1 MTIYDNSQKYISE
14 YKDVVI
20 TPCSYV
26 IDECHD
32 REGRIKISLG
42 DGTHP
47 IMAYPSPNIVRQE
60 DLTVLSYLERSS
72 LTKTNFI
79 IPKIEDKDTR
89 DTCLQ
94 ESYWVEMSVVQFKEL
109 CDEVSEAVK
118 KNEFSATEK
127 YRNYRVCLFSDTG
140 LCAHRSDFLFS
151 CRKMKDMMPEMMI
164 MVGLVGDPR
173 IACAFSEAGVDY
185 CILGISTDCGISY
198 PNVSLLMQVVK
209 ELKSN
214 REGND
219 KRKNTY
225 MSRTR
230 MRVIAYGGINTTED
244 AIKALSLGADHVM
257 LKGQLEAC
265 VGTSGNYC
273 YEVEA
278 GNHMYADI
286 KEPDALEDLVNNGNA
301 LVDDDSLLYRDTEY
315 VSVGHNLFKKI
326 DEKDNLDATFLKIND
341 TLSSY
346 LEKFESQLRQAIK
359 WSGQSTLLNFRNF
372 SNKIFLDK

>member
-1 MTIYDNSQKYISE
+1 MTTYYDNSQKYISE

-26 IDECHD
+26 IDECHG
-32 REGRIKISLG
+32 REAKIKINIG

-47 IMAYPSPNIVRQE
+47 IMAYPSPNIASQE
-60 DLTVLSYLERSS
+60 DLSVLSYLERSS

-94 ESYWVEMSVVQFKEL
+94 ESYWVEMSVDQFKEL

-118 KNEFSATEK
+118 KNEFSAREK
-127 YRNYRVCLFSDTG
+127 YRNYKVCLFSDTG
-140 LCAHRSDFLFS
+140 LCAHRSDFLLS

-173 IACAFSEAGVDY
+173 IACTFSEAGVDY

-209 ELKSN
+209 DLKSN
-214 REGND
+214 REGNE
-219 KRKNTY
+219 KRKNTHI
-225 MSRTR
+225 R
-230 MRVIAYGGINTTED
+230 MRVVAYGGINTTED
-244 AIKALSLGADHVM
+244 AIKALSLGADYVM

-273 YEVEA
+273 YEVRS
-278 GNHMYADI
+278 GMYADI
-286 KEPDALEDLVNNGNA
+286 MSEDLEDLANNGNT
-301 LVDDDSLLYRDTEY
+301 LVDDDSLLYKDTIY
-315 VSVGHNLFKKI
+315 VSIGYNLFKKI
-326 DEKDNLDATFLKIND
+326 DEKEHKYLKIND

-359 WSGQSTLLNFRNF
+359 WSGQTTLLNFRNY